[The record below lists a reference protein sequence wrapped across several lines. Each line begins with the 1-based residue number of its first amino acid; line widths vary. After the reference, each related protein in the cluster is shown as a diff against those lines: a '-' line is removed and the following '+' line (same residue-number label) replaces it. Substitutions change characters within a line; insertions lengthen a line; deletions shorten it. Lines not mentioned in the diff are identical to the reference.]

1 MYDMYTPPMVQ
12 VRHKPVVY
20 DLGSSEGDLL
30 LNASTILKRNSGKR
44 DVTKGFQHHQLGVKS
59 QVLYNMHTGETR
71 FLAEKCIEQSGVA
84 TESSSIT
91 SPWLMILPR
100 IDTV

>member
-30 LNASTILKRNSGKR
+30 LNASTILKRNSGKE
-44 DVTKGFQHHQLGVKS
+44 TS
-59 QVLYNMHTGETR
+59 QRV
-71 FLAEKCIEQSGVA
+71 F
-84 TESSSIT
+84 SII
-91 SPWLMILPR
+91 S
-100 IDTV
+100 